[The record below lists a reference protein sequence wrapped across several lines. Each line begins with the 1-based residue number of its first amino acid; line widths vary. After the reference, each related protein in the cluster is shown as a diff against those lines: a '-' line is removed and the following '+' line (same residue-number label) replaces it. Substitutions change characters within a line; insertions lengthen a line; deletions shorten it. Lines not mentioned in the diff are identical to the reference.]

1 MRQQMGESGTEDRL
15 EAVYALENVALGR
28 LQERQEHV
36 LLLVEGL
43 GEDEIAAL
51 SP

>member
-1 MRQQMGESGTEDRL
+1 MEESGTEDRL
-15 EAVYALENVALGR
+15 EAVYALENVALER

-36 LLLVEGL
+36 LLLVDGL

-51 SP
+51 AP